1 MGYRSEL
8 TILTSGETDKLEA
21 FKQAMLLRYRNKN
34 TLDLVKDCLG
44 ANCGTETKTRLTL
57 DCLGANEG
65 DRFCDCEYW
74 DNSGF
79 AFYCSAF
86 HDIKWYTEAQE
97 WFDEYFKLCDEADI
111 SVEFMRVGEEPSD
124 IEHLHNETC
133 DETGGCMLYTE
144 TTIRVSGR
152 D

>member
-1 MGYRSEL
+1 MGYRSEV
-8 TILTSGETDKLEA
+8 TILTSGETAKLEA

-34 TLDLVKDCLG
+34 TLDLVK
-44 ANCGTETKTRLTL
+44 

-97 WFDEYFKLCDEADI
+97 WFDEYKELGDEAGI

-124 IEHLHNETC
+124 VEHLHNETC

>member
-1 MGYRSEL
+1 MGYRSEV
-8 TILTSGETDKLEA
+8 TILTSGETAKLEA

-34 TLDLVKDCLG
+34 TLDLVK
-44 ANCGTETKTRLTL
+44 

-97 WFDEYFKLCDEADI
+97 WFDEYKELGDEAGI

>member
-1 MGYRSEL
+1 MGYRSEV
-8 TILTSGETDKLEA
+8 TILTSGETDKLQA
-21 FKQAMLLRYRNKN
+21 LKQAMVLRYRNKN
-34 TLDLVKDCLG
+34 TLDLVK
-44 ANCGTETKTRLTL
+44 

-97 WFDEYFKLCDEADI
+97 WFDEYKELGDEAGI
-111 SVEFMRVGEEPSD
+111 SVEFMRVGEEPAD
-124 IEHLHNETC
+124 VEHLHNEAC

>member
-44 ANCGTETKTRLTL
+44 AN
-57 DCLGANEG
+57 EG

-97 WFDEYFKLCDEADI
+97 WFDEYKELGDEAGI

>member
-1 MGYRSEL
+1 MGYRSEV
-8 TILTSGETDKLEA
+8 TILTSGETAKLEA

-34 TLDLVKDCLG
+34 TLDLVK
-44 ANCGTETKTRLTL
+44 

-97 WFDEYFKLCDEADI
+97 WFDEYRELGDEAGI
-111 SVEFMRVGEEPSD
+111 SVEFMRVGEEPAD
-124 IEHLHNETC
+124 VEHLHNEAC

>member
-1 MGYRSEL
+1 MGYRSEV

-34 TLDLVKDCLG
+34 TLDLVK
-44 ANCGTETKTRLTL
+44 

-97 WFDEYFKLCDEADI
+97 WFDEYKELGDEAGI
-111 SVEFMRVGEEPSD
+111 SVEFMRVGEEPAD
-124 IEHLHNETC
+124 VEHLHNEAC
-133 DETGGCMLYTE
+133 SDTGGCMLYTE
-144 TTIRVSGR
+144 TRIRVSGR

>member
-34 TLDLVKDCLG
+34 TLDLVK
-44 ANCGTETKTRLTL
+44 

>member
-8 TILTSGETDKLEA
+8 TILTSGETAKLEA

-34 TLDLVKDCLG
+34 TLDLVK
-44 ANCGTETKTRLTL
+44 

-97 WFDEYFKLCDEADI
+97 WFDEYKELSDEAGI

-124 IEHLHNETC
+124 VEHLHNETC

>member
-1 MGYRSEL
+1 MGYRSEV

-34 TLDLVKDCLG
+34 TLDLVK
-44 ANCGTETKTRLTL
+44 

-97 WFDEYFKLCDEADI
+97 WFDEYKELSDEAGI

-124 IEHLHNETC
+124 IEHLHNEAC

>member
-8 TILTSGETDKLEA
+8 TILTSGETAKLEA

-34 TLDLVKDCLG
+34 TLDLVK
-44 ANCGTETKTRLTL
+44 

-97 WFDEYFKLCDEADI
+97 WFDEYKELGDEAGI

-124 IEHLHNETC
+124 VEHLHNETC

>member
-8 TILTSGETDKLEA
+8 TILTSGETAKLEA

-34 TLDLVKDCLG
+34 TLDLVK
-44 ANCGTETKTRLTL
+44 

-97 WFDEYFKLCDEADI
+97 WFDEYKELGDEAGI
-111 SVEFMRVGEEPSD
+111 SVEFMRVGEEPAD
-124 IEHLHNETC
+124 VEHLHNEAC

-152 D
+152 G

>member
-1 MGYRSEL
+1 MGYRSEV

-21 FKQAMLLRYRNKN
+21 FKQAILLRYRNKN
-34 TLDLVKDCLG
+34 TLDLVK
-44 ANCGTETKTRLTL
+44 

-97 WFDEYFKLCDEADI
+97 WFDEYKELSDEAGI
-111 SVEFMRVGEEPSD
+111 SVEFMRVGEEPAD
-124 IEHLHNETC
+124 VEHLHNEAC
-133 DETGGCMLYTE
+133 SDTGGCMLYTE

>member
-1 MGYRSEL
+1 MGYRSEV
-8 TILTSGETDKLEA
+8 TILTSGETAKLEA
-21 FKQAMLLRYRNKN
+21 FKQAMLLRYRNKD

-44 ANCGTETKTRLTL
+44 AN
-57 DCLGANEG
+57 EG
-65 DRFCDCEYW
+65 DGFCNCEYW

-86 HDIKWYTEAQE
+86 RNIKWYTEAQE
-97 WFDEYFKLCDEADI
+97 WFDEYRELGDEAGI
-111 SVEFMRVGEEPSD
+111 SVEFMRVGEEPAD
-124 IEHLHNETC
+124 VEHLHNEAC

-152 D
+152 G

>member
-8 TILTSGETDKLEA
+8 TILTSGETAKLEA

-34 TLDLVKDCLG
+34 TLDLVK
-44 ANCGTETKTRLTL
+44 

-97 WFDEYFKLCDEADI
+97 WFDEYKELGDEAGI
-111 SVEFMRVGEEPSD
+111 SVEFMRVGEEPAD
-124 IEHLHNETC
+124 VEHLHNEAC

>member
-8 TILTSGETDKLEA
+8 TILTSGETAKLEA

-34 TLDLVKDCLG
+34 TLDLVK
-44 ANCGTETKTRLTL
+44 

-97 WFDEYFKLCDEADI
+97 WFDEYKELSDEAGI
-111 SVEFMRVGEEPSD
+111 SVEFMRVGEEPAD
-124 IEHLHNETC
+124 VEHLHNEAC

>member
-1 MGYRSEL
+1 MGYRSEV
-8 TILTSGETDKLEA
+8 TILTSGETAKLEA

-34 TLDLVKDCLG
+34 TLDLVK
-44 ANCGTETKTRLTL
+44 

-86 HDIKWYTEAQE
+86 HDIKWYGEAQE
-97 WFDEYFKLCDEADI
+97 WFDEYKELGDEAGI
-111 SVEFMRVGEEPSD
+111 SVEFMRVGEEPAD
-124 IEHLHNETC
+124 VEHLHNEAC
-133 DETGGCMLYTE
+133 NETGGCMLYTV
-144 TTIRVSGR
+144 TKICVSGR

>member
-44 ANCGTETKTRLTL
+44 AN
-57 DCLGANEG
+57 EG

-97 WFDEYFKLCDEADI
+97 WFDEYKELGDEAGI
-111 SVEFMRVGEEPSD
+111 SVEFMRVGEEPAD
-124 IEHLHNETC
+124 VEHLHNEAC
-133 DETGGCMLYTE
+133 DDTGGCMLYTE

>member
-8 TILTSGETDKLEA
+8 TILTSGETAKLEA

-34 TLDLVKDCLG
+34 TLDLVK
-44 ANCGTETKTRLTL
+44 

-97 WFDEYFKLCDEADI
+97 WFDEYKKLSDEAGI

-124 IEHLHNETC
+124 VEHLHNETC

>member
-1 MGYRSEL
+1 MGYRSEV
-8 TILTSGETDKLEA
+8 TILTSGETAKLEA

-44 ANCGTETKTRLTL
+44 AN
-57 DCLGANEG
+57 EG

-79 AFYCSAF
+79 AFYCIAF
-86 HDIKWYTEAQE
+86 HNIKWYTEAQE
-97 WFDEYFKLCDEADI
+97 WFDEYRELGDEAGI

-124 IEHLHNETC
+124 VEHLHNEAC

>member
-8 TILTSGETDKLEA
+8 TILTSGETAKFEA

-34 TLDLVKDCLG
+34 TLDLVK
-44 ANCGTETKTRLTL
+44 

-97 WFDEYFKLCDEADI
+97 WFDEYKELSDEAGI

>member
-8 TILTSGETDKLEA
+8 TILTSGETAKLEA

-34 TLDLVKDCLG
+34 TLDLVK
-44 ANCGTETKTRLTL
+44 

-97 WFDEYFKLCDEADI
+97 WFDEYKELSDEAGI

>member
-8 TILTSGETDKLEA
+8 TILTSGETAKLEA

-34 TLDLVKDCLG
+34 TLDLVKDY
-44 ANCGTETKTRLTL
+44 
-57 DCLGANEG
+57 LGANEG

-97 WFDEYFKLCDEADI
+97 WFDEYRELGDEAGI
-111 SVEFMRVGEEPSD
+111 SVEFMRVGEEPAD
-124 IEHLHNETC
+124 VEHLHNEAC

>member
-44 ANCGTETKTRLTL
+44 AN
-57 DCLGANEG
+57 EG

-97 WFDEYFKLCDEADI
+97 WFDEYKELGDEAGI
-111 SVEFMRVGEEPSD
+111 SVEFMRVGEEPAD
-124 IEHLHNETC
+124 VEHLHNEACVIQAAVCCTQKRLFVSQV
-133 DETGGCMLYTE
+133 ETN
-144 TTIRVSGR
+144 
-152 D
+152 

>member
-1 MGYRSEL
+1 MGYRSEV

-34 TLDLVKDCLG
+34 TLDLVK
-44 ANCGTETKTRLTL
+44 

-97 WFDEYFKLCDEADI
+97 WFDEYKELSDEAGI
-111 SVEFMRVGEEPSD
+111 SVEFMRVGEEPAD
-124 IEHLHNETC
+124 VEHLHNEAC

-152 D
+152 G

>member
-1 MGYRSEL
+1 MNTSE
-8 TILTSGETDKLEA
+8 
-21 FKQAMLLRYRNKN
+21 
-34 TLDLVKDCLG
+34 
-44 ANCGTETKTRLTL
+44 
-57 DCLGANEG
+57 
-65 DRFCDCEYW
+65 
-74 DNSGF
+74 
-79 AFYCSAF
+79 
-86 HDIKWYTEAQE
+86 
-97 WFDEYFKLCDEADI
+97 LCDEAGI

>member
-1 MGYRSEL
+1 MGYRSEV

-44 ANCGTETKTRLTL
+44 AN
-57 DCLGANEG
+57 EG

-86 HDIKWYTEAQE
+86 HDIKWYTEGQE
-97 WFDEYFKLCDEADI
+97 WFDEYKELGDEAGI
-111 SVEFMRVGEEPSD
+111 SVEFMRVGEEPAD
-124 IEHLHNETC
+124 VEHLHNEAC

>member
-1 MGYRSEL
+1 MGYRSEV
-8 TILTSGETDKLEA
+8 TILTSGETAKLEA

-34 TLDLVKDCLG
+34 TLDLVK
-44 ANCGTETKTRLTL
+44 

-97 WFDEYFKLCDEADI
+97 WFDEYKNFVTRLAYRWSSCV
-111 SVEFMRVGEEPSD
+111 SVKNLATLSIYTMKPAMRQAAVCCTQKQLFVSQV
-124 IEHLHNETC
+124 ETN
-133 DETGGCMLYTE
+133 
-144 TTIRVSGR
+144 
-152 D
+152 

>member
-8 TILTSGETDKLEA
+8 TILTSGETAKLEA

-44 ANCGTETKTRLTL
+44 AN
-57 DCLGANEG
+57 EG

-79 AFYCSAF
+79 AFYCSSF

>member
-1 MGYRSEL
+1 MGYRSEV
-8 TILTSGETDKLEA
+8 TILTSGETAKLEA

-34 TLDLVKDCLG
+34 TLDLVK
-44 ANCGTETKTRLTL
+44 

-97 WFDEYFKLCDEADI
+97 WFDEYKELSDEAGI

-124 IEHLHNETC
+124 VEHLHNETC

>member
-1 MGYRSEL
+1 MGYRSEV

-34 TLDLVKDCLG
+34 TLDLVK
-44 ANCGTETKTRLTL
+44 

-97 WFDEYFKLCDEADI
+97 WFDEYRELGDEAGI
-111 SVEFMRVGEEPSD
+111 SVEFMRVGEEPAD
-124 IEHLHNETC
+124 VEHLHNEAC

>member
-8 TILTSGETDKLEA
+8 TILTSGETAKLEA

-34 TLDLVKDCLG
+34 TLDLVK
-44 ANCGTETKTRLTL
+44 

-97 WFDEYFKLCDEADI
+97 WFDEYKELGDEAGI

>member
-1 MGYRSEL
+1 MGYRSEV
-8 TILTSGETDKLEA
+8 TILTSGETAKLEA

-34 TLDLVKDCLG
+34 TLDLVK
-44 ANCGTETKTRLTL
+44 

-97 WFDEYFKLCDEADI
+97 WFDEYKELSDEAGI

-124 IEHLHNETC
+124 IEHLHNEAC

>member
-8 TILTSGETDKLEA
+8 TILTSGETAKLEA

-44 ANCGTETKTRLTL
+44 AN
-57 DCLGANEG
+57 
-65 DRFCDCEYW
+65 
-74 DNSGF
+74 NSGF

>member
-1 MGYRSEL
+1 MGYRSEV
-8 TILTSGETDKLEA
+8 TILTSGETTKLEA

-34 TLDLVKDCLG
+34 TLDLVK
-44 ANCGTETKTRLTL
+44 

-97 WFDEYFKLCDEADI
+97 WFDEYKELGDEAGI

>member
-1 MGYRSEL
+1 MGYRSEV

-34 TLDLVKDCLG
+34 TLDLVK
-44 ANCGTETKTRLTL
+44 

-97 WFDEYFKLCDEADI
+97 WFDEYKELGDEAGI